1 MTASR
6 ASGTDTG
13 WRVTRH
19 PGIDDLFKSEVNRSN
34 ALCYLLQEW
43 SWTRGFP
50 YTPNMA
56 TVFLDGSF
64 VDTSS
69 AKISAFDAGFQHGV
83 GLFETMLAVRSS
95 SGEAAVVLHMDEH
108 LQRIS
113 RSAASLGLSK
123 SMRIGA
129 LGEAVRRTV
138 EKAVAESQ
146 DTARFRIRV
155 TISGGDL
162 NLLSASRPS
171 QQGSGSSQAEHSP
184 TLLIH
189 VQPAAMY
196 PAEMFTQGVLVTIA
210 DWKANPLDAFQGHKT
225 LNYWPRL
232 RELQIAAGKRAS
244 EALVFQ
250 VTNYLAGGCV
260 SNALVVKNGV
270 VYSPI
275 ARGEEEDVL
284 AESEMGRDAKSGS
297 SSRQAT
303 DDNDSESLSDEGDLK
318 VNNYDA
324 APKGAA
330 IPSPVLPGVV
340 RKWAMDMAE
349 SQGIRCERRM
359 LTIHDV
365 LGADEVMLTNSSWG
379 VLPVVAV
386 EANVIGDG
394 HVGKI
399 AGHLVDAW
407 QNLTDGNRS

>member
-1 MTASR
+1 
-6 ASGTDTG
+6 
-13 WRVTRH
+13 
-19 PGIDDLFKSEVNRSN
+19 
-34 ALCYLLQEW
+34 
-43 SWTRGFP
+43 
-50 YTPNMA
+50 MA
-56 TVFLDGSF
+56 TVFLDGAF
-64 VDTSS
+64 VETSS
-69 AKISAFDAGFQHGV
+69 AKVSAFDAGFQHGV

-108 LQRIS
+108 LQRMS
-113 RSAASLGLSK
+113 RSAAGLGLSK

-162 NLLSASRPS
+162 NLLSASRPT
-171 QQGSGSSQAEHSP
+171 QQGSGSSQSEHSP

-210 DWKANPLDAFQGHKT
+210 DWKANPLDPFQGHKT

-250 VTNYLAGGCV
+250 VTNYLSGGCV
-260 SNALVVKNGV
+260 SNALIVKDGV
-270 VYSPI
+270 VYTPI

-284 AESEMGRDAKSGS
+284 AESEMGRTSNAAGDSTQDTQDDA
-297 SSRQAT
+297 
-303 DDNDSESLSDEGDLK
+303 DSPNQQRDSTI
-318 VNNYDA
+318 NNYDA

-386 EANVIGDG
+386 EANEIGDG

-399 AGHLVDAW
+399 TGHLIDAW
-407 QNLTDGNRS
+407 QNLTDGDRS